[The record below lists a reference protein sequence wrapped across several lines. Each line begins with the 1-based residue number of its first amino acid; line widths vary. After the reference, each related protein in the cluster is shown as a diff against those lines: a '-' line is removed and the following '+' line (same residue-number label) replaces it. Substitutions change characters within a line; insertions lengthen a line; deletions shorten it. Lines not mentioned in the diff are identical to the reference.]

1 MRAKLT
7 SRNLIIAG
15 LVSLF
20 LIQVVSIGLLAKAN
34 RDTNNQLKSE
44 QSSKQL
50 IYSDLDTSVQQL
62 SPSVPADKNQLY
74 IPELN
79 IIFPMNQVT
88 RSIRYNLN
96 QGLPGDDSG
105 NIRINSSYM
114 TDHSMHIQSC
124 ADMVRLKIE
133 AKPNAYSP
141 DQPLYATVQLSDGRM
156 LQIYASTTKDCQS
169 AWQVVSPQKIAEEL
183 KNSQSY

>member
-62 SPSVPADKNQLY
+62 SPSVLADQ
-74 IPELN
+74 
-79 IIFPMNQVT
+79 T
-88 RSIRYNLN
+88 SRYT
-96 QGLPGDDSG
+96 LPFSFLMGG
-105 NIRINSSYM
+105 CYKYM
-114 TDHSMHIQSC
+114 Q
-124 ADMVRLKIE
+124 AQQK
-133 AKPNAYSP
+133 
-141 DQPLYATVQLSDGRM
+141 TVNPRGKLSLRKK
-156 LQIYASTTKDCQS
+156 S
-169 AWQVVSPQKIAEEL
+169 L
-183 KNSQSY
+183 KN